1 MSSTFRRTGSMAIA
15 VMALAALASAQES
28 TGGDTWTHGT
38 TLNAF
43 AGVAS
48 EPTAGAATAGGAIGW
63 QMTPSLSFEG
73 TGAWINSQ
81 SSSPWFSAA
90 LKVQTRLA
98 HARGANPFVEGGI
111 GLYQAS
117 FDAGQADVPEF
128 YRKRMTEQPGGSVM
142 SHSFTD
148 PTIVFGG
155 GLNVLATRHFALR
168 PTVEVTMVLRNSDS
182 YTTTAAVLRLAY
194 FFENHPVTPTRRSR

>member
-1 MSSTFRRTGSMAIA
+1 MAIA

-117 FDAGQADVPEF
+117 FDAGQATVPEF
-128 YRKRMTEQPGGSVM
+128 YAKRMNDPPGSKM

-148 PTIVFGG
+148 PSVVFGG
-155 GLNVLATRHFALR
+155 GFNLLATRHFAFR
-168 PTVEVTMVLRNSDS
+168 PTVEVTVVLRNNDS
-182 YTTTAAVLRLAY
+182 YTATAGVLRFAY
-194 FFENHPVTPTRRSR
+194 LFENHPVTPTTR

>member
-1 MSSTFRRTGSMAIA
+1 MTSTLRRVSSMTIV

-28 TGGDTWTHGT
+28 TEGAWSHGT

-48 EPTAGAATAGGAIGW
+48 EPTAGTATAGGSIGW
-63 QMTPSLSFEG
+63 QWSPTMSIEG
-73 TGAWINSQ
+73 TGAWFNSQ

-117 FDAGQADVPEF
+117 FDAGQTDVPEF
-128 YRKRMTEQPGGSVM
+128 YRKRMTDQAGTMM
-142 SHSFTD
+142 SHSFRD
-148 PTIVFGG
+148 PSVVFGG
-155 GLNVLATRHFALR
+155 GLNVVATRHFALR
-168 PTVEVTMVLRNSDS
+168 PTVEVTVVLRNSDS
-182 YTTTAAVLRLAY
+182 YTTTAGVLKLAY
-194 FFENHPVTPTRRSR
+194 IFENHPVTPTKR

>member
-1 MSSTFRRTGSMAIA
+1 MLRTPAAGGVMTSRFRRAGSITIA
-15 VMALAALASAQES
+15 VMGLAALASAQEPRQ
-28 TGGDTWTHGT
+28 DTWTHGT

-43 AGVAS
+43 VGVAS

-63 QMTPSLSFEG
+63 QMTPALSFEG

-155 GLNVLATRHFALR
+155 GLN
-168 PTVEVTMVLRNSDS
+168 
-182 YTTTAAVLRLAY
+182 
-194 FFENHPVTPTRRSR
+194 

>member
-1 MSSTFRRTGSMAIA
+1 MSNGAPYAAYISRLGGLMSSTFRRTGSMAIA

-155 GLNVLATRHFALR
+155 GLN
-168 PTVEVTMVLRNSDS
+168 
-182 YTTTAAVLRLAY
+182 
-194 FFENHPVTPTRRSR
+194 

>member
-1 MSSTFRRTGSMAIA
+1 MTSTFRRAGSMTIA

-28 TGGDTWTHGT
+28 RREHVDPRHDPERLYRRRVGADRRCRHGRRRDRLANDST
-38 TLNAF
+38 
-43 AGVAS
+43 V
-48 EPTAGAATAGGAIGW
+48 
-63 QMTPSLSFEG
+63 SFEG
-73 TGAWINSQ
+73 TGAWINSE

-128 YRKRMTEQPGGSVM
+128 YRKRMTEQPGSMM

-148 PTIVFGG
+148 PSVVFGG
-155 GLNVLATRHFALR
+155 GFNVLATRHFALR
-168 PTVEVTMVLRNSDS
+168 PTVEVTIVLRNSDS
-182 YTTTAAVLRLAY
+182 YTATAGACGLAY

>member
-1 MSSTFRRTGSMAIA
+1 MTSTFRRAGPLAIA

-28 TGGDTWTHGT
+28 TGATTWSHGT

-48 EPTAGAATAGGAIGW
+48 EPTTGAATAGGGIGW
-63 QMTPSLSFEG
+63 QLTPTMSVEG

-81 SSSPWFSAA
+81 SSSPWFSAS
-90 LKVQTRLA
+90 LKVQARLA
-98 HARGANPFVEGGI
+98 HARGMSPFVEAGI

-128 YRKRMTEQPGGSVM
+128 YMKRMTAEPGGSVM

-155 GLNVLATRHFALR
+155 GFNVLATRHFALR
-168 PTVEVTMVLRNSDS
+168 PTLEVTMVVRNSDS
-182 YTTTAAVLRLAY
+182 YTATAGILRLAY
-194 FFENHPVTPTRRSR
+194 FFEDHPVTPTRR

>member
-1 MSSTFRRTGSMAIA
+1 MTSTFRRASSMTIA

-28 TGGDTWTHGT
+28 TGESWSHGT

-48 EPTAGAATAGGAIGW
+48 EPTAGTATAGGAIGW
-63 QMTPSLSFEG
+63 QLTPTMSFEG

-98 HARGANPFVEGGI
+98 HARGTNPFVEAGI

-128 YRKRMTEQPGGSVM
+128 YRKRMTEEPGGSVM

-155 GLNVLATRHFALR
+155 GLNVLATRRFALR
-168 PTVEVTMVLRNSDS
+168 PTVEVTVVVRNSDS
-182 YTTTAAVLRLAY
+182 YATTAGVLRLAY
-194 FFENHPVTPTRRSR
+194 FFENHPVTPTKR